1 MTNFFCLKWG
11 TKYPPIYVNR
21 LFNSLKVNYNNSFN
35 FHCLTDNSDGLNKD
49 IEIKPIPKTFSE
61 YPRTQIFTSEKMCY
75 FHDYAYL
82 SGKKAWFDLDI
93 LIQKDISDEIN
104 QEHKKV
110 KFIWNYWRDPRA
122 HKANYGYLTCNI
134 NSSFVAWQDDVGYN
148 LYEDLIK
155 VKEKAFFT
163 YPSFDKYI
171 HYQCYRKK
179 QIDFWHNKIAYN
191 YNIGG
196 IFPEDNMPLEYRK
209 EYNLCLFNTSHKA
222 WAKKEETQIELDE
235 AKGWAEI
242 LWKNYDNII

>member
-1 MTNFFCLKWG
+1 M
-11 TKYPPIYVNR
+11 
-21 LFNSLKVNYNNSFN
+21 
-35 FHCLTDNSDGLNKD
+35 NKD

-196 IFPEDNMPLEYRK
+196 IFPEDNIPLEYRK

-242 LWKNYDNII
+242 LWKNYDNIIQ

>member
-35 FHCLTDNSDGLNKD
+35 FYCLTDNSDGLNKD

-148 LYEDLIK
+148 LYENLIK